1 MRWSPRRNVVRKG
14 LVAHPIESNRSK
26 SARKQIRAQ
35 LKSSFFINVHF
46 RYVLD
51 TCSFYVTHHLQVS
64 SPLSVTDRLVSASFL
79 LGSAMSLLVSSS
91 SLCLAARTIVPNARC
106 ILNRFARPLS
116 SLPHLASTSQSHG
129 SSIQRAHSG
138 ECSVSL
144 YSPINIHHITLCV
157 LI

>member
-1 MRWSPRRNVVRKG
+1 MGMTRGESALNGDWSLLRVAGVINERVGAGSGVYIWNGAVRWSPRRNAVRKG

-64 SPLSVTDRLVSASFL
+64 SPLSVINRLVSAPVL
-79 LGSAMSLLVSSS
+79 LAWVGHELARIFIKPMSCSSYNCS
-91 SLCLAARTIVPNARC
+91 E
-106 ILNRFARPLS
+106 RPLY
-116 SLPHLASTSQSHG
+116 P
-129 SSIQRAHSG
+129 
-138 ECSVSL
+138 E
-144 YSPINIHHITLCV
+144 
-157 LI
+157 